1 MLFPATENEVSKKD
15 LGINKLTVGAI
26 FLETGI
32 NRIFSF
38 YILPPEMK
46 RSVISAAAPAEFQ

>member
-1 MLFPATENEVSKKD
+1 MLFPATENEVSKED
-15 LGINKLTVGAI
+15 LGIKLTVGAI

-38 YILPPEMK
+38 YNLPPEMK

>member
-15 LGINKLTVGAI
+15 LGIKLTVGAI

-46 RSVISAAAPAEFQ
+46 KSVISAAAPAEFQ